1 MTRADAPRP
10 QRTDSAAQSAR
21 AIAKDLNQI
30 VTWGNS
36 AVLKVHN
43 TAYQKVAGHFYHA
56 SNPGRKVRRDEKR
69 PSITR
74 TIPCGPL

>member
-1 MTRADAPRP
+1 M
-10 QRTDSAAQSAR
+10 
-21 AIAKDLNQI
+21 
-30 VTWGNS
+30 TWGNS